1 MVIWQIVIRL
11 AHDLAMLSFYILIAI
26 IGPRLF
32 YRHGAAMTQSI
43 ERISSQEETQVIDA
57 IDVWLRKEVAHQVKH
72 FDHEDEYPHEIV
84 AQMKDMGLF
93 SLMYPIKYGGL
104 GFSASSYTKVIT
116 KLSETWMSL
125 AGVINTHMML
135 GQLIE
140 RFGTPE
146 QQSYFLPRL
155 TNAELHGAL
164 CLTEPDA
171 GTDLQGIK
179 THAKRDGDRYV
190 LNGSKMWVTNG
201 MYGSLYAVLTKTD
214 PSAQPAHRG
223 MTMFLAEKDRG
234 FNVDGKLKKLGY
246 RGVESAALS
255 FDDYSISADRVLGGV
270 EGKGLQHAMGG
281 LELGR
286 INVAAR
292 AVGVARAA
300 MDDAVKYA
308 QERETFGKPICEHQ
322 SIQIKL
328 ADMATRVEASR
339 LLVEQAADKYDK
351 GERCDMEAGMAKLF
365 ASESALENA
374 TEAMRVHGG
383 YGYSKEFDVERYYRD
398 APLMCI
404 GEGTNELQRLL
415 IAKQLVKR
423 SPI

>member
-1 MVIWQIVIRL
+1 MSHAKDSITVEEENQI
-11 AHDLAMLSFYILIAI
+11 M
-26 IGPRLF
+26 
-32 YRHGAAMTQSI
+32 
-43 ERISSQEETQVIDA
+43 DA
-57 IDVWLRKEVAHQVKH
+57 LDVWLSKEVTPHVRELE
-72 FDHEDEYPHEIV
+72 HEDIYPTKIV
-84 AQMKDMGLF
+84 QQMKEMGLF
-93 SLMYPIKYGGL
+93 SLMYAPQHGGL

-116 KLSETWMSL
+116 RLSETWMSL

-135 GQLIE
+135 GQLIQ
-140 RFGTPE
+140 RFGTEE
-146 QQSYFLPRL
+146 QQERFLPRL
-155 TNAELHGAL
+155 ARAELHGAL

-179 THAKRDGDRYV
+179 THARREGDAYV

-201 MYGSLYAVLTKTD
+201 VHGSLYAILTKTD
-214 PSAQPAHRG
+214 LDARPAHKG
-223 MTMFLAEKDRG
+223 MTMFLAEKGQG

-255 FDDYSISADRVLGGV
+255 FDDFKLNADRLLGGI
-270 EGKGLQHAMGG
+270 EGQGLQHAMGG

-292 AVGVARAA
+292 AVGVAKAA
-300 MDDAVKYA
+300 MDDAVRYA
-308 QERETFGKPICEHQ
+308 QERTTFGKPICEHQ

-328 ADMATRVEASR
+328 ADMATNVEASR
-339 LLVEQAADKYDK
+339 LLVEQAASKYDK

-365 ASESALENA
+365 ASEAALENA

-383 YGYSKEFDVERYYRD
+383 YGYSKEFNVERYYRD

>member
-1 MVIWQIVIRL
+1 MSTT
-11 AHDLAMLSFYILIAI
+11 A
-26 IGPRLF
+26 
-32 YRHGAAMTQSI
+32 
-43 ERISSQEETQVIDA
+43 ETFSKDDENQVLDA
-57 IDVWLRKEVAHQVKH
+57 LRVWLDKEVRPMVKH

-84 AQMKDMGLF
+84 AQMKEMGLF
-93 SLMYPIKYGGL
+93 GLMYAPENGGL
-104 GFSASSYTKVIT
+104 GMSASAYAKVIT
-116 KLSETWMSL
+116 LITETWMSL

-135 GQLIE
+135 GVLIG
-140 RFGTPE
+140 RFGTE
-146 QQSYFLPRL
+146 AQKTQFLPKL
-155 TNAELHGAL
+155 ASAELHGVL

-179 THAKRDGDRYV
+179 TVAKRDGDQYV
-190 LNGSKMWVTNG
+190 LNGSKMWITNG
-201 MYGSLYAVLTKTD
+201 MYGSLYAILTKTD
-214 PSAQPAHRG
+214 ATAKPAHKGMSLFIAERG
-223 MTMFLAEKDRG
+223 PG

-246 RGVESAALS
+246 RGLESVALS
-255 FDDYSISADRVLGGV
+255 FSDFRIDADRLLGGE
-270 EGKGLQHAMGG
+270 EGHGFHHAVGG

-292 AVGVARAA
+292 GVGIARAA
-300 MDDAVKYA
+300 MNDAVRYS
-308 QERETFGKPICEHQ
+308 QERTTFGKPICEHQ

-339 LLVEQAADKYDK
+339 LLVEQAASKYDR

-365 ASESALENA
+365 ASEAALSNA

-383 YGYSKEFDVERYYRD
+383 YGYSEEFDIERYYRD

-404 GEGTNELQRLL
+404 GEGTNEIQRVL

-423 SPI
+423 NPA

>member
-1 MVIWQIVIRL
+1 MSHAKDSITVEEENQI
-11 AHDLAMLSFYILIAI
+11 M
-26 IGPRLF
+26 
-32 YRHGAAMTQSI
+32 
-43 ERISSQEETQVIDA
+43 DA
-57 IDVWLRKEVAHQVKH
+57 LDVWLLKEVAPHVRE
-72 FDHEDEYPHEIV
+72 FEHEDIYPTEIV
-84 AQMKDMGLF
+84 QQMKEMGLF
-93 SLMYPIKYGGL
+93 SLMYAPEHGGL

-116 KLSETWMSL
+116 RLSETWMSL

-135 GQLIE
+135 GQLIQ
-140 RFGTPE
+140 RFGTEE
-146 QQSYFLPRL
+146 QQERFLPRL
-155 TNAELHGAL
+155 ARAELHGAL

-179 THAKRDGDRYV
+179 THARREGDNYV

-201 MYGSLYAVLTKTD
+201 VHGSLYAILTKTD
-214 PSAQPAHRG
+214 LDASPAHKG
-223 MTMFLAEKDRG
+223 MTMFLAEKDKG

-255 FDDYSISADRVLGGV
+255 FDDFKLSADRLLGGV
-270 EGKGLQHAMGG
+270 EGQGLQHAMGG

-292 AVGVARAA
+292 AVGVAKAA
-300 MDDAVKYA
+300 MDDAVRYA
-308 QERETFGKPICEHQ
+308 QERTTFGKPICEHQ

-328 ADMATRVEASR
+328 ADMATNVEASR
-339 LLVEQAADKYDK
+339 LLVEQAASKYDK

-365 ASESALENA
+365 ASEAALENA

-383 YGYSKEFDVERYYRD
+383 YGYSKEFNVERYYRD

>member
-1 MVIWQIVIRL
+1 MSHAKDSITIDEENQI
-11 AHDLAMLSFYILIAI
+11 M
-26 IGPRLF
+26 
-32 YRHGAAMTQSI
+32 
-43 ERISSQEETQVIDA
+43 DA
-57 IDVWLRKEVAHQVKH
+57 LDVWLSKEVAPHVRELE
-72 FDHEDEYPHEIV
+72 HEDIYPTEIV
-84 AQMKDMGLF
+84 QQMKEMGLF
-93 SLMYPIKYGGL
+93 SLMYAPEHGGL

-116 KLSETWMSL
+116 RLSETWMSL

-135 GQLIE
+135 GQLIQ
-140 RFGTPE
+140 RFGTEE
-146 QQSYFLPRL
+146 QQERFLPRL
-155 TNAELHGAL
+155 ARAELHGAL

-179 THAKRDGDRYV
+179 THARREGDNYV

-201 MYGSLYAVLTKTD
+201 VHGSLYAILTKTD
-214 PSAQPAHRG
+214 LDASPAHKG
-223 MTMFLAEKDRG
+223 MTMFLAEKDKG

-255 FDDYSISADRVLGGV
+255 FDDFKLNADRLLGGI
-270 EGKGLQHAMGG
+270 EGHGLQHAMGG

-292 AVGVARAA
+292 AVGVAKAA
-300 MDDAVKYA
+300 MDDAVRYA
-308 QERETFGKPICEHQ
+308 QERTTFGKPICEHQ

-328 ADMATRVEASR
+328 ADMATNVEASR
-339 LLVEQAADKYDK
+339 LLVEQAASKYDR

-365 ASESALENA
+365 ASEAALENA

-383 YGYSKEFDVERYYRD
+383 YGYSKEFNVERYYRD

-423 SPI
+423 SPV